1 MTQSGHRPLR
11 SASLTTYDVSI
22 LGAGIRRRDFIKGIV
37 GSAASG
43 PLSARAQQPGLPVI
57 GFFYL
62 TSPELARENLASF
75 RRGLEETGY
84 IEGRNV
90 AIEYLYAHG

>member
-1 MTQSGHRPLR
+1 MPR
-11 SASLTTYDVSI
+11 SKPVGQAM
-22 LGAGIRRRDFIKGIV
+22 RRRDFIKGIV

-43 PLSARAQQPGLPVI
+43 PLSARAQQPGVPVI

-62 TSPELARENLASF
+62 TSPELARENLAFF
-75 RRGLEETGY
+75 RRGLGEAGY

-90 AIEYLYAHG
+90 AIEYRYAQG